1 MRLSHI
7 IYISAAVLL
16 LTACGA
22 EWNMRRGQ
30 KSLTLGEY
38 YDAAR
43 QFAQAYRRTEPA
55 DRKLRGERARMMA
68 ECYDKINMKARAA
81 AGYANAMRY
90 HQLDA
95 KGQLAYARA
104 LLATGDYKKAATLTA
119 ALADSTADLPLL
131 DSTATAAATAQQ
143 MKKQGSTYK
152 VKALAAVNSRRDD
165 YSPVL
170 TGDDYSTLY
179 FTSTR
184 NEAEGTETSGITGA
198 KAGDIFYSKRDDKG
212 RWSKPIAADGAL
224 NTEYDEGACSF
235 SPDQQTMYLTQC
247 LTDPAKPCLAQIV
260 TSKRSDAAWGK
271 VQQMKITADSLS
283 AYAHPAVSPD
293 GRWLYFVS
301 DMPGGMGGYD
311 IWRAQI
317 TADGQ
322 TGAVENLGAPVN
334 TAGDEMFPTFRPNGD
349 LYFSSNGHPGLGGL
363 DIFYVTVD
371 PATRHFVLHHPGYPL
386 NSEGDDLGMTFEG
399 AHNRG
404 FFASNRRDAR
414 GYDHIYSFESNEI
427 THSVTGWVYET
438 DGYELPAAD
447 VRVVGDDGT
456 QGRLTVHGDGSFQ
469 MSGKPGV
476 SYLIL
481 ATCKGYLNHMEQITM
496 PDERHSCDTTL
507 QFSLASITAP
517 VLIDNI
523 FYDFDKATLSDSSAH
538 ALDGLVKL
546 LNDNPHITIEL
557 AAHTDRKGPDAYNNW
572 LSQKRAEAVVDY
584 LVRHGI
590 ARDRLTPKGYGKQKP
605 KQINKR
611 TAARYTWLKEGDV
624 LTEAFIAKLPEDKQA
639 ICDQLNRRTEFSV
652 LRTTYHLFD
661 SDGKLIETPKPA
673 GKPDNDGTSD
683 SDDTIFEWG
692 E

>member
-1 MRLSHI
+1 
-7 IYISAAVLL
+7 
-16 LTACGA
+16 
-22 EWNMRRGQ
+22 
-30 KSLTLGEY
+30 
-38 YDAAR
+38 
-43 QFAQAYRRTEPA
+43 
-55 DRKLRGERARMMA
+55 
-68 ECYDKINMKARAA
+68 
-81 AGYANAMRY
+81 
-90 HQLDA
+90 
-95 KGQLAYARA
+95 
-104 LLATGDYKKAATLTA
+104 
-119 ALADSTADLPLL
+119 
-131 DSTATAAATAQQ
+131 
-143 MKKQGSTYK
+143 
-152 VKALAAVNSRRDD
+152 
-165 YSPVL
+165 
-170 TGDDYSTLY
+170 
-179 FTSTR
+179 
-184 NEAEGTETSGITGA
+184 
-198 KAGDIFYSKRDDKG
+198 
-212 RWSKPIAADGAL
+212 
-224 NTEYDEGACSF
+224 
-235 SPDQQTMYLTQC
+235 MYLTQC

-507 QFSLASITAP
+507 Q
-517 VLIDNI
+517 LIDV
-523 FYDFDKATLSDSSAH
+523 T
-538 ALDGLVKL
+538 V
-546 LNDNPHITIEL
+546 P
-557 AAHTDRKGPDAYNNW
+557 
-572 LSQKRAEAVVDY
+572 
-584 LVRHGI
+584 
-590 ARDRLTPKGYGKQKP
+590 
-605 KQINKR
+605 
-611 TAARYTWLKEGDV
+611 
-624 LTEAFIAKLPEDKQA
+624 
-639 ICDQLNRRTEFSV
+639 
-652 LRTTYHLFD
+652 
-661 SDGKLIETPKPA
+661 
-673 GKPDNDGTSD
+673 
-683 SDDTIFEWG
+683 
-692 E
+692 